1 MPVYY
6 VAVVDADVDAVD
18 AAAAAAAAVPALSDP
33 PSPSPAPSP
42 SPRAFLVHRI
52 ENALCL
58 GLEDNWSQLRLA
70 SLLAA
75 KTFLLALSGEDREGY
90 WPQLLPPL
98 SLDR

>member
-75 KTFLLALSGEDREGY
+75 KTFLPPRTVGGGQRRLLAAVAV
-90 WPQLLPPL
+90 PPEL
-98 SLDR
+98 G